1 MHIIKF
7 CLAVCAAAIFVLPFL
22 SRADDTDA
30 QIKAREA
37 LRQKM
42 NELQGTPP
50 ESAPT
55 NPAPAPKKARTN
67 SPPVVKPAPAAV
79 QQNTPPAPAPPA
91 PAAGAASTAKSEAM
105 EKAREATRQKMLELQ
120 AQQPPEPV
128 APPPVAANPEP
139 VTKPAVSAVQPKP
152 EPAPIAKQPAPAPAP
167 PVAKATP
174 TAVRPAPTVVK
185 QNTPPAVAQPAPKAD
200 SVAME
205 KAREATRQ
213 KMLELQAQEPPE
225 PVTPAP
231 VVATPQPITR
241 PGLAPAPTF
250 RPRAETPSNVSKIE
264 PRPRPG
270 AEPAQ
275 AAVKPKPQKVA
286 KKDISNRPPSFKNPE
301 GPASPFSTDKQ
312 QQLSELLR
320 KYQADEITPEQYHQ
334 ERAKI
339 LAAQ

>member
-1 MHIIKF
+1 LHHPLLFRNNGFMHIIKF

-42 NELQGTPP
+42 NELQGNPP
-50 ESAPT
+50 DTAPT
-55 NPAPAPKKARTN
+55 NPAPAPKKPRTN

-79 QQNTPPAPAPPA
+79 QQNTPPAAIQPT
-91 PAAGAASTAKSEAM
+91 PAAGAASTANSDAM

-120 AQQPPEPV
+120 PQQPPEPV
-128 APPPVAANPEP
+128 APPPVAVKPES
-139 VTKPAVSAVQPKP
+139 VTKPKPTASAVQPKP
-152 EPAPIAKQPAPAPAP
+152 QPTPAPAP

-185 QNTPPAVAQPAPKAD
+185 QNTPPAVAQPSPKAD

-231 VVATPQPITR
+231 VVTTPQPITR

-250 RPRAETPSNVSKIE
+250 RSRPETPSNVTKIE
-264 PRPRPG
+264 
-270 AEPAQ
+270 
-275 AAVKPKPQKVA
+275 PKPQKA
-286 KKDISNRPPSFKNPE
+286 PKKVVSNRPPSFKNPE

-312 QQLSELLR
+312 QQLSDLLR